1 MDGHAVSSRRVKSF
15 MKASGIDA
23 NAMTKILQELAE
35 LKHQGG
41 IIRIERLYI
50 QLVKPDAPAYECV
63 TCGRAHLHRG
73 TGICTRCHT
82 PLPQMSNTTAADLR
96 QRNYISKRLDKAL
109 AEEQPTFRLRCEE
122 LTGQT
127 GSPAERLR
135 RFRGILIDSENNSL
149 KRKAEEID
157 VLSVTT
163 TMEVGIDIGALQA
176 VYQANMPPQR
186 FNYQQR
192 VGRAGRRK
200 QAFSLAMTLCRG
212 RSHDMH
218 YFRHPEAI
226 TGDAPPPPFLTVDH
240 IDISLRLLRKAWLT
254 AAFNQL
260 REEDGSNYPGDHTAS
275 DIHGE
280 FIPTKEFYSESG
292 NWLKRL
298 ESTLIKTHDVP
309 EKLALTLGEGI
320 VGRGELLLEKLQT
333 DQLIREISILTHEGK
348 SREIGLAQF
357 LAESG
362 LLPMFGMPTRVRP
375 MYLGVKPIGQKDA
388 EWDLVDREI
397 DMAIYEFAPGQSL
410 VRDKRIHESI
420 GFTDQLG
427 FIQPTKGGTKI
438 IPEPREQWWTDK
450 VEIADC
456 PSCGAIKVSSQK
468 NSSLNCE
475 DCKNL
480 IPKDHFD
487 TYYSPAAFR
496 TDFQPKV
503 SDGTEPPRPLIRR
516 ETGSIIEPMKMVNV
530 KGTNF
535 SLASGSE
542 AYVIR
547 RNRGSMNLA
556 GQHESYEIVTRTQSR
571 IYCQDRK
578 NIRIDSLPNQ
588 AILNEKARNRER
600 WIEQPDGPAVQK
612 VKLFSRKRTDAIS
625 LGMLN
630 IANGLSMDRIGP
642 RQRSGTNLRAAAI
655 SATHLLVQR
664 AAFALDIAPEEFE
677 PLEPRLRDGKPILQ
691 IADMLVN
698 GAGFC
703 RRLTET
709 GNNEPLIVELI
720 YSMLNDVEDPIVASF
735 FDEKH
740 RKECGRSCYRCIQ
753 RYGNRGYHGLLDWRL
768 GLSFLRCLF
777 DSEHRVGLDGSFE
790 RYPELKDWPELAR
803 QAAQDIQRLDPNKR
817 TVVYYGSLQL
827 PVVLHNADSV
837 NPEAFI
843 IVHPFWDIVDNMA
856 SEIQETRSLIDQ
868 KFSIRFIDTFE
879 TSRRLMGALEY
890 VRSIA
895 SSKT

>member
-1 MDGHAVSSRRVKSF
+1 M
-15 MKASGIDA
+15 
-23 NAMTKILQELAE
+23 L
-35 LKHQGG
+35 
-41 IIRIERLYI
+41 
-50 QLVKPDAPAYECV
+50 
-63 TCGRAHLHRG
+63 
-73 TGICTRCHT
+73 
-82 PLPQMSNTTAADLR
+82 
-96 QRNYISKRLDKAL
+96 
-109 AEEQPTFRLRCEE
+109 
-122 LTGQT
+122 
-127 GSPAERLR
+127 
-135 RFRGILIDSENNSL
+135 
-149 KRKAEEID
+149 
-157 VLSVTT
+157 
-163 TMEVGIDIGALQA
+163 
-176 VYQANMPPQR
+176 
-186 FNYQQR
+186 
-192 VGRAGRRK
+192 
-200 QAFSLAMTLCRG
+200 
-212 RSHDMH
+212 
-218 YFRHPEAI
+218 
-226 TGDAPPPPFLTVDH
+226 
-240 IDISLRLLRKAWLT
+240 
-254 AAFNQL
+254 
-260 REEDGSNYPGDHTAS
+260 
-275 DIHGE
+275 
-280 FIPTKEFYSESG
+280 
-292 NWLKRL
+292 
-298 ESTLIKTHDVP
+298 
-309 EKLALTLGEGI
+309 
-320 VGRGELLLEKLQT
+320 
-333 DQLIREISILTHEGK
+333 
-348 SREIGLAQF
+348 
-357 LAESG
+357 
-362 LLPMFGMPTRVRP
+362 
-375 MYLGVKPIGQKDA
+375 
-388 EWDLVDREI
+388 
-397 DMAIYEFAPGQSL
+397 
-410 VRDKRIHESI
+410 
-420 GFTDQLG
+420 
-427 FIQPTKGGTKI
+427 
-438 IPEPREQWWTDK
+438 
-450 VEIADC
+450 
-456 PSCGAIKVSSQK
+456 
-468 NSSLNCE
+468 
-475 DCKNL
+475 
-480 IPKDHFD
+480 
-487 TYYSPAAFR
+487 
-496 TDFQPKV
+496 
-503 SDGTEPPRPLIRR
+503 
-516 ETGSIIEPMKMVNV
+516 
-530 KGTNF
+530 
-535 SLASGSE
+535 
-542 AYVIR
+542 
-547 RNRGSMNLA
+547 
-556 GQHESYEIVTRTQSR
+556 
-571 IYCQDRK
+571 
-578 NIRIDSLPNQ
+578 
-588 AILNEKARNRER
+588 NRER

-879 TSRRLMGALEY
+879 TSRRLMGAFEY